1 MPSSRYIKS
10 SAAFGH
16 SYLKG
21 FKFISVFVFC
31 LFFFPE
37 DEKLRQYQCATNA
50 NQDPALKPRL
60 HVRFFACDGDAI
72 FSVSRNEFNS
82 NKFHS

>member
-1 MPSSRYIKS
+1 MPRLDEDEFQIVAKL
-10 SAAFGH
+10 SACQ
-16 SYLKG
+16 
-21 FKFISVFVFC
+21 ISGT
-31 LFFFPE
+31 PE
-37 DEKLRQYQCATNA
+37 DEKLRQCQCATNA
-50 NQDPALKPRL
+50 NQDPVLKPRL